1 MLRSI
6 DKQNLGLRATCSA
19 AVSCLFFVFKGFLSD
34 QLSQSPP
41 NRFFDKIFRIVELWL
56 WIISLKLVF
65 LYIKGRCRGNQFLLV
80 FIYRNTRNMRF
91 CAGRM
96 QLKLGF
102 ALYSKVIV

>member
-6 DKQNLGLRATCSA
+6 DKQNLGLRATRSA
-19 AVSCLFFVFKGFLSD
+19 AVSWFIFFKRFLSD

-65 LYIKGRCRGNQFLLV
+65 LYIKGRCRGDQFLLV
-80 FIYRNTRNMRF
+80 FIYRNTPNMRF

-96 QLKLGF
+96 QLSLGF